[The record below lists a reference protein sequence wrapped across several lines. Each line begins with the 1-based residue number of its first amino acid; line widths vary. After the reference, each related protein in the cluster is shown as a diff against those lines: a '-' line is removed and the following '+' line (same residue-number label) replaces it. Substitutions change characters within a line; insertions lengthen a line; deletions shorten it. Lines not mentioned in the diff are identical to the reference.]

1 MCDPRPTNTHHVFAA
16 IGPIL
21 SPDGLSTV
29 APSSATPLTE
39 LLGVLYSPHYQL
51 EPALH
56 AALRTTTTCMAMTY
70 WQEPKF
76 LCAHRASTMVR
87 IVGRTHQELHSVVL
101 ADPDSL
107 AVLLGR
113 HASSWR
119 PKGTK
124 PGDLAQ
130 SVLLLLKLAMARYK
144 VSISKIPESQTL
156 AAQLERKDTNS
167 GRVDT
172 LDTLLRICRRRM
184 GTVNTPS
191 DRRKAALNYVRRAA
205 WPLLTGQELA

>member
-39 LLGVLYSPHYQL
+39 LLGVLYSPNYQL

-56 AALRTTTTCMAMTY
+56 AALRTTITCMAMTY
-70 WQEPKF
+70 WREPQF
-76 LCAHRASTMVR
+76 LCGHRANAMVR
-87 IVGRTHQELHSVVL
+87 IVEHAHQDLHRTTL
-101 ADPDSL
+101 ADPKKL
-107 AVLLGR
+107 AVRLEQ
-113 HASSWR
+113 HARSWS
-119 PKGTK
+119 PQDTGL
-124 PGDLAQ
+124 GDLAK
-130 SVLLLLKLAMARYK
+130 SVLLLLRFAMDRYDIPIGD
-144 VSISKIPESQTL
+144 VPESTTL

-172 LDTLLRICRRRM
+172 LTTMLRMYGRCI
-184 GTVNTPS
+184 GTVHAPA
-191 DRRKAALNYVRRAA
+191 DWRKAALNYVRRAA
-205 WPLLTGQELA
+205 WPLLTGRELA